1 MQKEKTSMLHKIIE
15 IIEFFIKKFR
25 VASNHSLS
33 VTLHH
38 E

>member
-15 IIEFFIKKFR
+15 IIEFLKKFR

>member
-1 MQKEKTSMLHKIIE
+1 MQDETCMLHKIIE
-15 IIEFFIKKFR
+15 IIEFFIQKFR
-25 VASNHSLS
+25 MASNHSLS